1 MAALTSTVLSW
12 LSRTRAGNLA
22 DERETGR
29 QLEAIRIAMSLTV
42 SACSEAHRLRALY
55 QMGQA
60 HSVMALWLLRADLF
74 HYLAQDMGES
84 EAMRRIDG
92 LLPLFANAVPGA
104 AACGKIPDNGRH
116 EQRFH

>member
-1 MAALTSTVLSW
+1 MAALTSTLLSW
-12 LSRTRAGNLA
+12 LSRTHAGNLA
-22 DERETGR
+22 DEHETGR
-29 QLEAIRIAMSLTV
+29 ELEAIRLAMSLTV
-42 SACSEAHRLRALY
+42 ATCSEAHRLRALY
-55 QMGQA
+55 QMEQA
-60 HSVMALWLLRADLF
+60 RSVMALWLLRADLF

-92 LLPLFANAVPGA
+92 LLPLFTNTVPGA